1 MNSRTT
7 LFGRLAITAAV
18 AVLCWPSAGQ
28 LPIGQRVDLPPLT
41 GNYFSMQHTNWPPLP
56 SLPFNVPVYSLGAL
70 PDGSV
75 GYAYDD
81 RDIDYSALEL
91 ESASS
96 QMLDS

>member
-1 MNSRTT
+1 MISKATR
-7 LFGRLAITAAV
+7 LGRLVLIAAALTITWTAAAQPPV
-18 AVLCWPSAGQ
+18 
-28 LPIGQRVDLPPLT
+28 GQRVDSPPFV
-41 GNYFSMQHTNWPPLP
+41 GNYFSMQQTNWPPLP
-56 SLPFNVPVYSLGAL
+56 SLPFDVPVYSLGAL

-96 QMLDS
+96 QMLD